1 MKKRLKKGCE
11 IIVGKVLENVDN
23 ILKTNAEYS
32 GRKETSFR
40 DSRTKNKFE
49 IITSTSRPEPELP
62 PELELL
68 PVDELFELLPPN
80 NLLYKLS
87 RQSLLESIR
96 SKLYPS
102 KISSTDKFLST
113 LEPIFPL
120 LWLGSIDH
128 FSSTCLDLSL
138 IIVSQ
143 SRILCLITGLLCLV
157 GIGSPDGAQFGK

>member
-1 MKKRLKKGCE
+1 MIIDINFPIKDCHNKKPLVHHCK
-11 IIVGKVLENVDN
+11 
-23 ILKTNAEYS
+23 Y
-32 GRKETSFR
+32 F
-40 DSRTKNKFE
+40 
-49 IITSTSRPEPELP
+49 TSTSRPEPELP